1 MAVFTATAATA
12 AALHNSAGVP
22 ANCAFFQANDQTPA
36 NLGLVPPAGGL
47 AGGAS
52 LINVAAGSDYSYDAV
67 ALTNW
72 ATNTQY
78 SRAGSLTPN
87 LGSGNVLTS
96 SVFRPDGSVVIATWT
111 TGLDAVSA
119 TLMAQNVVNEFVLE
133 TGTNSGTDWVVTF
146 PTKFG
151 YIAVDPAGPSRAGI
165 GPFNANFTNGQS
177 CDIFGF
183 QFWNREEQTP
193 GVTTIVL
200 PSPEP
205 IIAPSFN
212 QFCYET
218 NVLTF
223 ANSNNLGSTNGYN
236 VDPTASVLAPTNRTG
251 WGQISFTQAPTATQT
266 SLQRLITATATTVS
280 PAGVA
285 TAAGVTHLG
294 LPVLGFMVQDFANGN
309 VGGVLSNYGGLFSHK
324 YNRVITSP

>member
-1 MAVFTATAATA
+1 LISEAA
-12 AALHNSAGVP
+12 
-22 ANCAFFQANDQTPA
+22 PA
-36 NLGLVPPAGGL
+36 NLGLIPPTGGL
-47 AGGAS
+47 AGAAS
-52 LINVAAGSDYSYDAV
+52 LINVGAGSDYSYEAV

-87 LGSGNVLTS
+87 LTSGNVLTS
-96 SVFRPDGSVVIATWT
+96 SVFRPDGSVVISTWT

-119 TLMAQNVVNEFVLE
+119 TLMARNVINEYVLDSA
-133 TGTNSGTDWVVTF
+133 TNSGTDWVVTF

-151 YIAVDPAGPSRAGI
+151 YSAVGTGQAGI
-165 GPFNANFTNGQS
+165 GPFNANFNNGAA
-177 CDIFGF
+177 CDVFGF

-193 GVTTIVL
+193 GVTTVVV

-205 IIAPSFN
+205 PIVQLFN
-212 QFCYET
+212 TFCAET

-223 ANSNNLGSTNGYN
+223 ANSNLLGSTSRYN
-236 VDPTASVLAPTNRTG
+236 VDPTASALAPSNRNG
-251 WGQISFTQAPTATQT
+251 WAQINFVSTPVGTQT

-280 PAGVA
+280 PTGVA
-285 TAAGVTHLG
+285 TAGGVTHLG

-309 VGGVLSNYGGLFSHK
+309 VGGVLSNYGGLFMHR